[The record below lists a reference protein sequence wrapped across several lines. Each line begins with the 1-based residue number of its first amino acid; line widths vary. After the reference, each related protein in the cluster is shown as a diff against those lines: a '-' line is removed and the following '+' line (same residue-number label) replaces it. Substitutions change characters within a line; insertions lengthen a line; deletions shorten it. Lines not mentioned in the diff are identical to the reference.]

1 MKKKGKI
8 VVAVIGL
15 YCAVVLGVFLGKTN
29 FFATN
34 RHDMG
39 VKVADVQEEQNLIF
53 TNDINTDVLTR
64 HALPKFERME
74 VNDQNQFVN
83 NLQVMKKIELLNLD
97 KEGFLYPERA
107 ISNIENSSNV
117 SIDVYSEGK
126 ETIIFQGTTSEE
138 LQEVMTNHPNAVIDI
153 HTEQIEMQAPITL
166 QNDTIIKGNGVKLH
180 GNNIEYAF
188 IGEQV
193 SNIYINDICVEGDI
207 SYGLYF
213 IECNNINVSD
223 CKLNGLLQKPIC
235 IIGSTKG
242 ISISN
247 NVMHDNQAG
256 GLYISGD
263 VSNGIIELNDI
274 RNNGGT
280 SNWMAGIVLTN
291 VMSTDKHNIWETF
304 DEAHHFPYKENL
316 YAQLDCPH
324 DIIVRNNRVMSNN
337 ASGIYSDGA
346 YMCYV
351 LNNTVSQ
358 NDKEGICLDYGTIGF
373 YLRENTFDGNGQRI
387 RQTDDDLRMDFVLDA
402 GRMEDG
408 SAKAKL
414 PGVSLD
420 NTAYNILENNIVI
433 NNYGG
438 GIKMVR
444 TTVRSL
450 IMENIIKNNN
460 MGQNDIFHFFG
471 IEVGAAIADVEST
484 DMDFT
489 PDYENIIC
497 RNSITGNHYSG
508 IFIGE
513 ECYVNDVFDNV
524 IMEPQMFAVE
534 AISLKFNSIVNNISN
549 SGIRNECILEEN

>member
-1 MKKKGKI
+1 MKKGKI
-8 VVAVIGL
+8 IVAIFAV
-15 YCAVVLGVFLGKTN
+15 YCVTAFGILFIKSDIKDSN
-29 FFATN
+29 NDNMEQIATEVTDDKN
-34 RHDMG
+34 TS
-39 VKVADVQEEQNLIF
+39 F
-53 TNDINTDVLTR
+53 TNDINTDILTR
-64 HALPKFERME
+64 HALPRFERME
-74 VNDQNQFVN
+74 EDDQDEFVN
-83 NLQVMKKIELLNLD
+83 SLQVIKKIELLKLD
-97 KEGFLYPERA
+97 KEGFLYPERS
-107 ISNIENSSNV
+107 ISDIENNEND
-117 SIDVYSEGK
+117 SIDAYSDGK
-126 ETIIFQGTTSEE
+126 EIIIFKGTTSEE
-138 LQEVMTNHPNAVIDI
+138 LQEAIVQHPNTIIDI
-153 HTEQIEMQAPITL
+153 YTEQIEMQAPITL
-166 QNDTIIKGNGVKLH
+166 KNDTIIKGNGVKLH
-180 GNNIEYAF
+180 GNDIEYAF

-223 CKLNGLLQKPIC
+223 CKLSGLLQKPIC

-242 ISISN
+242 INISN

-291 VMSTDKHNIWETF
+291 VMSTDKWNIWETF
-304 DEAHHFPYKENL
+304 DEAHHFPNRENL
-316 YAQLDCPH
+316 YTQLDCPH
-324 DIIVRNNRVMSNN
+324 DIIIKNNRVMYNN

-351 LNNTVSQ
+351 LNNTVNQ

-373 YLRENTFDGNGQRI
+373 YLRENIFDGNGQRI
-387 RQTDDDLRMDFVLDA
+387 RQTDEDLRMDFVLEA

-414 PGVSLD
+414 PGVLLD

-450 IMENIIKNNN
+450 IMENIVKNNN
-460 MGQNDIFHFFG
+460 IGQNDVAHFFG
-471 IEVGAAIADVEST
+471 IEIGAAIADIEST

-513 ECYVNDVFDNV
+513 ECYANDVFDNV

-534 AISLKFNSIVNNISN
+534 AISLKFNSIINNISN
-549 SGIRNECILEEN
+549 VGVRNDCVLEKK